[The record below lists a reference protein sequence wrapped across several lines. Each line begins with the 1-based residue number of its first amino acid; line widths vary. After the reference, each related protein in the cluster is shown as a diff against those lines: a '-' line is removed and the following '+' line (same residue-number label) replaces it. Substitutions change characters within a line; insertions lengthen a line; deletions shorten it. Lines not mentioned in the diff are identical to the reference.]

1 MSVTYY
7 NQNAQSFYDGTLSVD
22 MSSLYCRFE
31 PYLPVN
37 GRILD
42 AGCGSGRD
50 SSYFIDK
57 GFDVSAFDASAELA
71 QLASQLIHRPV
82 TICQFDEYESE
93 QLFDGIWACASLLHV
108 PKPKLAHVF
117 HHLVSLLKTD
127 GLFYCSFKYGTDE
140 VEREGRAFSNLTEAG
155 LAQILNGLPL
165 RIHNMWQTGD
175 LRPGREN
182 ERWLNAILVK
192 TND

>member
-50 SSYFIDK
+50 SRYFLDK
-57 GFDVSAFDASAELA
+57 GFDICAFDASSVLA
-71 QLASQLIHRPV
+71 NLATHLIQRPV
-82 TICQFDEYESE
+82 TVCQFDEYKSDKP
-93 QLFDGIWACASLLHV
+93 FDGIWACASLLHV
-108 PKPKLAHVF
+108 PKTNLAHVF
-117 HHLVSLLKTD
+117 HHLASLLKTD

-140 VEREGRAFSNLTEAG
+140 VERDGRAFSNLTEAC
-155 LAQILNGLPL
+155 LAQILDGLSL
-165 RIHNMWQTGD
+165 RIHDMWQTGD

-182 ERWLNAILVK
+182 ERLLNAILVK